1 MSIANMEVS
10 GSFPFPSLVAPCAL
24 KDRVAVVTGSAGL
37 LGRQHCIALAQAG
50 AHVVATDLDGSACDK
65 VIREIGEDCSAEA
78 LAVPADITSPETL
91 LELRARALE
100 RFGRVDVLVNNAAIN
115 DKVESRE
122 STGPI
127 PFEEFPLQQ
136 WKLALEVNLTGTFL
150 CCQIFGAEMAKHRRG
165 SIINVASTYGIVGPD
180 QRIYRDS
187 CSQQLLFKSPA
198 YSATKAA
205 IIGLTRYL
213 AAYWGPSGLRVN
225 ALSPGGVKTTQD
237 SQFVTNYSERTPLGR
252 MANPED
258 FRGAI
263 VYLASDTPSYLTGTN
278 LVVDGG
284 WTAW

>member
-1 MSIANMEVS
+1 M
-10 GSFPFPSLVAPCAL
+10 
-24 KDRVAVVTGSAGL
+24 
-37 LGRQHCIALAQAG
+37 
-50 AHVVATDLDGSACDK
+50 
-65 VIREIGEDCSAEA
+65 
-78 LAVPADITSPETL
+78 
-91 LELRARALE
+91 
-100 RFGRVDVLVNNAAIN
+100 DVLVNNAAIN

-122 STGPI
+122 STDPI
-127 PFEEFPLQQ
+127 PFEEFPLHQ
-136 WKLALEVNLTGTFL
+136 WKSAIDVNLTGTFL

-180 QRIYRDS
+180 QRIYRDNQG
-187 CSQQLLFKSPA
+187 QQRLFKSPA

-205 IIGLTRYL
+205 IIGLTKYL
-213 AAYWGPSGLRVN
+213 AAYWGPTGLRVN

-237 SQFVTNYSERTPLGR
+237 SQFITNYSERTPLGR

-263 VYLASDTPSYLTGTN
+263 VYLASDSSSYLTGTN